1 MRMLIGNSL
10 GGCLQS
16 ILKGEVSEN
25 EVLLLITRTM
35 TDDVAGLCEV
45 VESYYH
51 NGNQRASRS
60 SQYELSSWA
69 LEDVLALAVRLYESG
84 KIHQPRLFDG
94 FYNGWAHSGLAMT
107 HGCWVEVNPMACNDN
122 PAVVSAYQAYRVLD
136 ELTK

>member
-16 ILKGEVSEN
+16 ILSGEVSEG

-35 TDDVAGLCEV
+35 TNDLAGLCVV

-51 NGNQRASRS
+51 NGNISASRS
-60 SQYELSSWA
+60 NQYELGEWPLA
-69 LEDVLALAVRLYESG
+69 DVLALASRLYESG
-84 KIHQPRLFDG
+84 KIHQPRLFDD
-94 FYNGWAHSGLAMT
+94 FYSGWAHSGLAMT

-122 PAVVSAYQAYRVLD
+122 PAVISAYQAYRVLD